1 MSSELTV
8 SAPIT
13 VGQNI
18 SIQRDKTIN
27 SLRKKFHVEK
37 LEMAKALL
45 HRNGITIDPNAK
57 TLDELMKYI
66 KKHENP
72 NIAYNAEQMIAG
84 ISQNLQNLLSELEN
98 GSMNAFQ
105 KFMNKAE
112 AVVKPLANITTKSLA
127 VRTAVTLAPT
137 VTSKLVVS
145 AGITGWNAFKLIK
158 NKKERAV
165 LTRENELEK
174 ILQELEVTIIDDD
187 IIDTRFNEEAQEK
200 IREFLKNKKIDFV
213 DSGYMSLRQAIH
225 NLDFM
230 NKKELCHILNDLLHR
245 ELQIEARLNTRKG
258 NFFEKIK
265 QGGQK
270 VTKGA
275 IAGVGA
281 AAAINSID
289 PALLA
294 GPLNGTALGY
304 IAEKLMSNDFL
315 TKIMGLTGTIGTA
328 ALEWIP
334 VVGEQFENAF
344 AIENMIVL
352 GIGGAGLGVAG
363 IAASSVM
370 KVAKSIKDKFKYIS
384 RSKEI
389 KKLDAKCYG
398 DSDRAE
404 LEILRQL
411 RSQKENTPEEQ
422 MIIDLVYGYITTD
435 LKQPVNKPNDIF
447 ELTTLIGSL
456 DDNCKRKLT
465 SFFEKLKDCNSK
477 NYGDFVNFIIKSG
490 KTISTLTLLGF
501 AGLSVYDLLKDGT
514 FLPEVSAKLFAD
526 VPDNVYL
533 MEQMAELQQ
542 IPDEVPE
549 NATEEFRNIPTNQF
563 GKTQQ
568 TYTALSE
575 MTVEED
581 ALTAATNQ
589 FSTQISEKMGNDFA
603 YFVENPGEV
612 ISDGVAPIGEWWQE
626 EGAPYWKDVF
636 DSEDLWE
643 AGGKIWDGVVSLGG
657 DAWNGIVNGGGKVV
671 DAFEEGAQ
679 FVTDVVTGEKV
690 VTFDK
695 AKITNAINALS
706 DAEKI
711 NLIHYFNSISD
722 SNITENGRITYKAI
736 SQALQG
742 DFLRLED
749 LIEAHNAKVTIHR
762 TISHAINV
770 LTPAAEVVRTSDDEV
785 QKPMRR

>member
-72 NIAYNAEQMIAG
+72 NIAYNAEQLVAG
-84 ISQNLQNLLSELEN
+84 ISQNLQVLLSELEN

-105 KFMNKAE
+105 KFMKKAE
-112 AVVKPLANITTKSLA
+112 AVVKPLATVTTKSLA

-145 AGITGWNAFKLIK
+145 AGITGWNAFKLIR

-174 ILQELEVTIIDDD
+174 ILQELEVTIIDDE

-200 IREFLKNKKIDFV
+200 IREFLKKKKIDFV
-213 DSGYMSLRQAIH
+213 DSGYMSLRQTIH

-245 ELQIEARLNTRKG
+245 ELQIEERLNKRKG

-265 QGGQK
+265 QGGK
-270 VTKGA
+270 KISNGA
-275 IAGVGA
+275 FLGAGA

-294 GPLNGTALGY
+294 GPLNGTVLGY
-304 IAEKLMSNDFL
+304 IAEKLMSNDLL
-315 TKIMGLTGTIGTA
+315 TKIMGLTGTLGTA

-334 VVGEQFENAF
+334 VAGEWFENAF
-344 AIENMIVL
+344 AIENMIAL

-363 IAASSVM
+363 IVASSAM

-384 RSKEI
+384 RSEEI

-404 LEILRQL
+404 LEIMRQL
-411 RSQKENTPEEQ
+411 RNQKENTPEEQ

-465 SFFEKLKDCNSK
+465 SFLEKLKDCNSK

-533 MEQMAELQQ
+533 MEKMAELQQ

-549 NATEEFRNIPTNQF
+549 IATEEFRNIPTDQF
-563 GKTQQ
+563 GETQQ

-575 MTVEED
+575 MTVKED
-581 ALTAATNQ
+581 ALTAATNKI
-589 FSTQISEKMGNDFA
+589 STQIDEVGNDFE
-603 YFVENPGEV
+603 YFVSNPVEV
-612 ISDGVAPIGEWWQE
+612 ISDGLDPIGDWWQE
-626 EGAPYWKDVF
+626 SAKPYWQDVFASESLWEGAQKIGEGIW
-636 DSEDLWE
+636 DLGGE
-643 AGGKIWDGVVSLGG
+643 ALNGVANGGK
-657 DAWNGIVNGGGKVV
+657 KVV
-671 DAFEEGAQ
+671 DAFGEGAQ
-679 FVTDVVTGEKV
+679 FVTDIVTGEKI
-690 VTFDK
+690 VTFDGE
-695 AKITNAINALS
+695 KITAAINALS
-706 DAEKI
+706 DTEKI
-711 NLIHYFNSISD
+711 NLIHYFNSISEN
-722 SNITENGRITYKAI
+722 NITENGRITYEAI

-742 DFLRLED
+742 DFLRLEE
-749 LIEAHNAKVTIHR
+749 LIEAHNAKVTIHQG
-762 TISHAINV
+762 ISNV
-770 LTPAAEVVRTSDDEV
+770 LNVVIPSTEVIRTLDDEV
-785 QKPMRR
+785 QKPMRK